1 MPALVART
9 TRVPTTP
16 TPTPV
21 ALAPPVLLKP
31 SRAGAAPLT
40 LTTSIPRLVA
50 RTSVVPTESQARAVP
65 VPDPVML
72 VTTLAERFG
81 VAGALMLYSSS
92 PVEWDRHARGGAAA
106 SATPVE
112 LPAPLNPPNLAAV
125 AGLRLSRPR
134 SVPRTSAAG
143 RKAQAVPTPVSADGK
158 GVAAARVSVGAVA
171 LPPIAKTWTLAAP
184 AHASRVASRQRP
196 TESTPGE
203 SGVATLPS
211 NCSVLEAKGE
221 FSVN

>member
-1 MPALVART
+1 MPTWVARNARVLPART
-9 TRVPTTP
+9 TVATP
-16 TPTPV
+16 T
-21 ALAPPVLLKP
+21 
-31 SRAGAAPLT
+31 PLT

-65 VPDPVML
+65 VLDPVML
-72 VTTLAERFG
+72 VATLAVRLG
-81 VAGALMLYSSS
+81 VAGTLMPYSSS
-92 PVEWDRHARGGAAA
+92 PVEWDRHTRGEAAA

-134 SVPRTSAAG
+134 SVPRTSAVG
-143 RKAQAVPTPVSADGK
+143 RNAQAVPTPVRADGK

-196 TESTPGE
+196 TASTPGE

-211 NCSVLEAKGE
+211 NCSVLEPKGE